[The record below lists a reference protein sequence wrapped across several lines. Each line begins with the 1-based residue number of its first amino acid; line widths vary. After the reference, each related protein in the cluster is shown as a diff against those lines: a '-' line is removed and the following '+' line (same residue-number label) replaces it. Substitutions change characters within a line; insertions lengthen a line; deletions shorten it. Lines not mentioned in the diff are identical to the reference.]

1 MSMPERPSL
10 PVDAVLDTV
19 RSVVASEGV
28 VVLEAPPGTGKT
40 TRVPAALLDVV
51 DGEIWVLE
59 PRRVAARAS
68 AARVA
73 EERGEPLGETVGYR
87 VRFERQGSAT
97 TRLWY
102 VTEALLTRRIVED
115 PDLRGI
121 GAVVLDEFHERS
133 IHTDLAFA
141 YVRALRQRR
150 PDLALVVMSATL
162 DADRIATELAARRVR
177 VEVPVFPLEVQHVAR
192 PDDRPVEVRVAAAVR
207 ACADRGDMLVFL
219 PGIGEIHR
227 CVDALAACG
236 RDVVPLHGELDAR
249 AQDRALARGGRPR
262 VVLATNVAETS
273 VTVDGVDTVID
284 LGTARRSDW
293 DPWSGLPTLALVP
306 ISRASAVQR
315 AGRAARQG
323 PGLCLRLYPRADF
336 DARPADTPPELQRAD
351 LAGLVLD
358 LAVSGVTSTEA
369 LPWLDAPP
377 AAAWTSACTLLRRLR
392 ALDDAGGATPL
403 GRVLA
408 RIPAHP
414 RIARLVVEGA
424 ALGVGSASAALAAA
438 LGEPVRGGAGRSD
451 PIEAALDGRGGRSD
465 VRRQLEGAL
474 PRGALPAPAGAVRC
488 ATDEGALVRAC
499 FVAFPDRVGRRR
511 GHLVTM
517 AEGGRAEL
525 EPGTPGADGIVLVL
539 DAERVGGRVR
549 ARSVTPLPEEW
560 LLDDAEVR
568 TVTTWTGTRVEARE
582 ALVYGAVTLEESPG
596 QGDPVAI
603 AELLFEHV
611 VPLAHR
617 VFADHDRAEALVHR
631 VDWLR
636 RAGIDLPELALRA
649 LVREA
654 CVGQASIAALEDISL
669 VGIARSVAPELF
681 AKLDALAPERID
693 LPGRARVQVHYPHD
707 GDPYVASRMQDFFG
721 LREGPRIGK
730 GHPLVLHL
738 LAPNQR
744 PVQVTTDLRGFW
756 ERHWPTIRRELMRRY
771 PRHAW
776 PEDPRQLFKDDGT

>member
-1 MSMPERPSL
+1 MSKRHVL
-10 PVDAVLDTV
+10 PVDAVLDTIREVV
-19 RSVVASEGV
+19 RRERAV
-28 VVLEAPPGTGKT
+28 VVEAPPGTGKT

-51 DGEIWVLE
+51 EGEVWVLE

-73 EERGEPLGETVGYR
+73 LERGETLGDTVGYR
-87 VRFERQGSAT
+87 VRFERQGSAQ

-102 VTEALLTRRIVED
+102 VTEALLTRRLVED
-115 PDLRGI
+115 PELRGI
-121 GAVVLDEFHERS
+121 GAIVLDEFHERS
-133 IHTDLAFA
+133 LHTDLAFA
-141 YVRALRQRR
+141 YVRALRARR

-162 DADRIATELAARRVR
+162 DADRIALALGAQRVR
-177 VEVPVFPLEVQHVAR
+177 VEAPLFPLDVQHVAR
-192 PDDRPVEVRVAAAVR
+192 VDDRPVEVRVAAAVR

-227 CVDALAACG
+227 CVDSLADCG
-236 RDVVPLHGELDAR
+236 REVVPLHGELDAR
-249 AQDRALARGGRPR
+249 AQDRALARGSGPR

-293 DPWSGLPTLALVP
+293 DPWSGLPTLALLPV
-306 ISRASAVQR
+306 SRASAIQR

-336 DARPADTPPELQRAD
+336 DARPMDTPPELQRAD

-358 LAVSGVTSTEA
+358 LAVSGITTSDA

-377 AAAWTSACTLLRRLR
+377 PAAWQAARTLLQRLR
-392 ALDDAGGATPL
+392 ALDEGGEATPL
-403 GRVLA
+403 GRLLA

-414 RIARLVVEGA
+414 RIGRLLVEGA
-424 ALGVGSASAALAAA
+424 ALGVGAAAASLAAA
-438 LGEPVRGGAGRSD
+438 LGEPARGGSGRAVHD
-451 PIEAALDGRGGRSD
+451 PIEAALEGRGGRND
-465 VRRQLEGAL
+465 VRRQLEGAV
-474 PRGALPAPAGAVRC
+474 PRGPLPAPAGAARC
-488 ATDEGALVRAC
+488 ATEELALVRAC
-499 FVAFPDRVGRRR
+499 FVAFSDRVGRRR
-511 GHLVTM
+511 GHLVTL

-525 EPGTPGADGIVLVL
+525 EHGTPGGDGIVLVL

-549 ARSVTPLPEEW
+549 ARGVTPLPEDW

-568 TVTTWTGTRVEARE
+568 TLTTWTGSRVEARE
-582 ALVYGAVTLEESPG
+582 ALVYGAVVLEESPG

-603 AELLFEHV
+603 AELLFENV
-611 VPLAHR
+611 APIAHR
-617 VFADHDRAEALVHR
+617 VFPDHDRAEALVHR

-636 RAGIDLPELALRA
+636 RAGVDLPELRLRD

-654 CVGQASIAALEDISL
+654 CTGLASLASLEDVSL
-669 VGIARSVAPELF
+669 VATARGLAPEVF
-681 AKLDALAPERID
+681 AHLDALAPERID
-693 LPGRARVQVHYPHD
+693 LPGRARVQVHYPPD

-721 LREGPRIGK
+721 LREGPRIGQ

-776 PEDPRQLFKDDGT
+776 PEDPRQLFRDDGP